1 MASTVGTI
9 TASMANANIPIK
21 NAEKGVHTVCFYYN
35 SGTAV
40 ISATGTTILLCK
52 IPHGATVLDYFETH
66 SSGAVTCPADFGYS
80 FLNSAGTPTATL
92 SAFGTQQAKA
102 IGARPNATP
111 ANTKFVTGMPQ
122 KISLSD
128 DTNQPR
134 FAYFTGTYANS
145 SASASLVVQ
154 GWVSYTMDGI
164 IPF

>member
-1 MASTVGTI
+1 MATTF

-21 NAEKGVHTVCFYYN
+21 SNEKGVQIATFYYN
-35 SGTAV
+35 SGTSV
-40 ISATGTTILLCK
+40 FSATQSTVLLCK

-80 FLNSAGTPTATL
+80 LPAGASATL
-92 SAFGTQQAKA
+92 SVFGTQQAKA
-102 IGARPNATP
+102 IGCRPNKTP
-111 ANTKFVTGMPQ
+111 ANTAYTAGCPV

-128 DTNQPR
+128 DVNQPR
-134 FAYFTGTYANS
+134 FVYFTGSYANS

-164 IPF
+164 ISA

>member
-1 MASTVGTI
+1 MTGTL
-9 TASMANANIPIK
+9 TASMANANIPIRTL
-21 NAEKGVHTVCFYYN
+21 EKGTTVACFYYN
-35 SGTAV
+35 SGATV

-52 IPHGATVLDYFETH
+52 IPHGATVLDYCISH
-66 SSGAVTCPADFGYS
+66 SSGAATCPVDYGYS
-80 FLNSAGTPTATL
+80 FLNSAGTATASL

-102 IGARPNATP
+102 IGARPNKTP
-111 ANTKFVTGMPQ
+111 ANTNEVTGVPV

-145 SASASLVVQ
+145 SASASLIVK

-164 IPF
+164 IPA